1 MAFLYDLIKAKVYPP
16 HDPSTSFAGK
26 NIIVTGA
33 NSGIG
38 FDASLKFVRLG
49 AATVILAVRSIDKGK
64 KAQAALEMAVPDRAG
79 TIQVWELD
87 MKSYSS
93 IQSFAKRVG
102 AEMERIDIALL
113 NAGVIYGDYRRSAEG
128 WEETLQVNVLS
139 TVLLAM
145 LLIPT
150 MQSKARGTKGLSGST
165 LPGEIPHLCIVSSG
179 NYPFADLS
187 AGKTALDQSQDVLA
201 SFNNPK
207 TYPGAEPQYNIS
219 KLLTLY
225 AVDELATRTIDPT
238 TGAVTVIVNAVNP
251 GATATSLAQNLD
263 GLFLRLLAVVYLR
276 LLARTSEQGSRSL
289 VSAVA
294 LGENSQGS
302 LWQHD
307 KLTRSEDWL
316 RTAEERQFQ
325 RRIWKEIVAELG
337 DMVPELWRL

>member
-1 MAFLYDLIKAKVYPP
+1 MSFLYGLIKAKLYPP

-26 NIIVTGA
+26 RIIVTGA

-64 KAQAALEMAVPDRAG
+64 TAQAAIEKAVPDRVG
-79 TIQVWELD
+79 VIQVWKLD
-87 MKSYSS
+87 MKTYAS
-93 IQSFAKRVG
+93 IQSFAKRVD
-102 AEMERIDIALL
+102 AEMDRIDIALL
-113 NAGVIYGDYRRSAEG
+113 NAGVIYGDYRLSAEG

-145 LLIPT
+145 LLIPI
-150 MQSKARGTKGLSGST
+150 MQRKRRRTKGFNDST
-165 LPGEIPHLCIVSSG
+165 APSETPHLCIVSSG
-179 NYPFADLS
+179 YYQFADMS
-187 AGKTALDQSQDVLA
+187 AGKIIFKDQSQSVLA
-201 SFNNPK
+201 SFNRPE

-219 KLLTLY
+219 KLLVLY
-225 AVDELATRTIDPT
+225 AVDELATRTIDQA

-251 GATATSLAQNLD
+251 GAAATNLAQNLD
-263 GLFLRLLAVVYLR
+263 GLFLRLLAAVYLR
-276 LLARTSEQGSRSL
+276 LLARTTEQGSRSL

-307 KLTRSEDWL
+307 ELTRYD
-316 RTAEERQFQ
+316 
-325 RRIWKEIVAELG
+325 
-337 DMVPELWRL
+337 